1 MSDKRRPSRPRI
13 RQPRQAAGG
22 KAPRKGPRVQA
33 GRAGLRRWHGQARLR
48 VAKLGR
54 GGRLLAML
62 VVLLLIA
69 GGISLF
75 HHQGGEYRPVAAG
88 PALTPAEEMA
98 DAEGTDE
105 SEEAADEEAA
115 EEKENGPTR
124 PDRAPPVPAPRS
136 PPAGPAVTPTGEP
149 TPKPSSTAAAPA
161 PQMAALPRPP
171 LPLPAPSPAPHG
183 TPAWQQHAR
192 PAPAA
197 DGRPRI
203 VIVIDDMGLDRK
215 RSDKVQALPGPLT
228 LAWLPYAHDL
238 PQQTARARAA
248 GHELIVHMP
257 MEPSGTADP
266 GPDALLTR
274 LGEAELRR
282 RLALHLSAFDGFV
295 GINNHMGSRFTADR
309 RGMAVVLSE
318 LASRGLLFLDS
329 RTTADSAAAP
339 LAAHYHVPMLARD
352 VFLDH
357 QQSPKAVAAALAQV
371 EAIARRKG
379 SAIAIGHPHDV
390 TSAALAAWL
399 PTLEAKGF
407 QLVPLTALIKEHGA
421 NGTKLGG

>member
-13 RQPRQAAGG
+13 RQPRPAASG
-22 KAPRKGPRVQA
+22 KPARKGPRVQA
-33 GRAGLRRWHGQARLR
+33 GRSGLRRWHGQARLR

-54 GGRLLAML
+54 GSRILAVLVILLL
-62 VVLLLIA
+62 VV
-69 GGISLF
+69 GGVSLF
-75 HHQGGEYRPVAAG
+75 QNQIGDYRPVAAG

-115 EEKENGPTR
+115 EEKGNGPTR
-124 PDRAPPVPAPRS
+124 PERAPPVPERTATPRPADPSPAAP
-136 PPAGPAVTPTGEP
+136 PTPPAVTKG
-149 TPKPSSTAAAPA
+149 PA
-161 PQMAALPRPP
+161 QVAALPRPP
-171 LPLPAPSPAPHG
+171 QPLPAPPPAPAG
-183 TPAWQQHAR
+183 TPAWQHYAQ
-192 PAPAA
+192 PAHLI

-203 VIVIDDMGLDRK
+203 AIVIDDMGLDRK

-228 LAWLPYAHDL
+228 LAWLPYAHAL
-238 PQQTARARAA
+238 PQQTAQARAA

-257 MEPSGTADP
+257 MEPSGNADP
-266 GPDALLTR
+266 GPDALLTA
-274 LGEAELRR
+274 LGETELRR
-282 RLALHLSAFDGFV
+282 RLARHLAAFDGFV
-295 GINNHMGSRFTADR
+295 GINNHMGSRFTADQ

-318 LASRGLLFLDS
+318 LAGRGLLFLDS
-329 RTTADSAAAP
+329 RTTADSAAGP

-357 QQSPKAVAAALAQV
+357 QQSPQAVAAALAKV
-371 EAIARRKG
+371 EEIARRKG

-390 TSAALAAWL
+390 TTAALAAWL

-407 QLVPLTALIKEHGA
+407 QLVPLTALLKEQGA
-421 NGTKLGG
+421 NGSKLGG